1 MDDQWGDLFSRVV
14 DYIDEQYRT
23 HETWTENMNA
33 EDIDAQLPPGAAV
46 PINIPLLLSAQA
58 TAHQY
63 HNTFQEAHDRYE
75 RLLARLRRWSDE
87 LHKLFD
93 PPSDEMT
100 RRDVIFKEF
109 GPAPCYSWPLGEE
122 PACLRFAAPGEVE
135 ARHEEYW
142 DVESLLRGLREVV
155 DKTIRRL
162 QDFLRVTAGVEVEGR
177 SLIHAE
183 DRRNRLLEG
192 VALGREIEM
201 NNRKRYLCVEELRAI
216 RRIYKS
222 DQPRHGQ
229 GEVQEPSGFEW
240 LRDDYESD
248 GDDDEGNEGDEG
260 MIELRRRMEVKR
272 RDFEARQEINKKWL
286 AEHPPPKATTL
297 TSEILTFFG
306 AWVVI
311 AGVAAGVAFLNVA
324 ICILVGP

>member
-1 MDDQWGDLFSRVV
+1 MDDEWGDLFSRVV
-14 DYIDEQYRT
+14 DYIEEQYRA
-23 HETWTENMNA
+23 HEPLYA
-33 EDIDAQLPPGAAV
+33 EDIDAQQLSPSAADLT
-46 PINIPLLLSAQA
+46 NSPLLLSAQA

-75 RLLARLRRWSDE
+75 RLLARLRRWNDE
-87 LHKLFD
+87 LYKLFVF
-93 PPSDEMT
+93 SESSFET
-100 RRDVIFKEF
+100 RRDFIFKEF

-201 NNRKRYLCVEELRAI
+201 NNSLRHLCVEELRAI

-240 LRDDYESD
+240 LRDDYEGD
-248 GDDDEGNEGDEG
+248 GDEDEGNEGDEG
-260 MIELRRRMEVKR
+260 MIELRRRMEVKT

-286 AEHPPPKATTL
+286 VEHPPPKATTL
-297 TSEILTFFG
+297 TSEILTFIG
-306 AWVVI
+306 ALVVI